1 MMMLTSPSFSS
12 EGRIPAKHT
21 CDGQDLAPTLEIS
34 GVPENAKSLVMIV
47 DDPDAPDPAHP
58 RVDWVHWVLYNIPP
72 GTRRIAEGT
81 MPEGSRSGLNDWKEA
96 GYRGPCPPVGI
107 HRYFFRLYALD
118 RPLPDLGRVTKSEL
132 EAAMRGHV
140 LAHAELMGRYGR

>member
-1 MMMLTSPSFSS
+1 MMLTSSSFSS
-12 EGRIPAKHT
+12 EGRIPARHT
-21 CDGQDLAPTLEIS
+21 CDGQDLAPALEIS
-34 GVPENAKSLVMIV
+34 GVPEHAKSLVLVV

-72 GTRRIAEGT
+72 GTRKISEGKK
-81 MPEGSRSGLNDWKEA
+81 PEGSLAGLNDWNET

-118 RPLPDLGRVTKSEL
+118 RPLPDLGRVTWPEL
-132 EAAMRGHV
+132 EESMRAHV